1 MFPWTT
7 KSFILTSEEMQLF
20 PSSKPKSHLSLTTL
34 SPVLCSKLLPSCVWI
49 MAIASKQV
57 ELHLFFLSTAVWGNK
72 VKHSDGK
79 LGPLLKIHQM
89 EEFPKVRA
97 TVSVTWPLLPPFHG
111 LVVSLLPPFHDLMVS
126 LLLSFYCLM
135 AFAQGHFWLFLT
147 MR

>member
-1 MFPWTT
+1 
-7 KSFILTSEEMQLF
+7 
-20 PSSKPKSHLSLTTL
+20 
-34 SPVLCSKLLPSCVWI
+34 

-72 VKHSDGK
+72 VKYSDGK
-79 LGPLLKIHQM
+79 LDPLLKILQM

-111 LVVSLLPPFHDLMVS
+111 LVVSLLPPFHGLMASLLPSFYGLMVS
-126 LLLSFYCLM
+126 LLLSFHCLM
-135 AFAQGHFWLFLT
+135 AFVQGHFWLFLT